1 MTFEGFMAIVGTILL
16 SAKFLFWMFVFGVI
30 LWAFFKYLGTILSF
44 IFYGVLGTSLLIFLF
59 FFMLTGCSLAPDS
72 IGVSIED
79 LEGFGNPDIEECNI
93 TFDGS
98 PPIVPCVIEVQV
110 EWEI

>member
-1 MTFEGFMAIVGTILL
+1 MVTRLIALCLLL
-16 SAKFLFWMFVFGVI
+16 SSCAI
-30 LWAFFKYLGTILSF
+30 RP
-44 IFYGVLGTSLLIFLF
+44 
-59 FFMLTGCSLAPDS
+59 PDS
-72 IGVSIED
+72 VGVSIED

-98 PPIVPCVIEVQV
+98 PPMVPCVIEVQV

>member
-1 MTFEGFMAIVGTILL
+1 MANMVARLLILL
-16 SAKFLFWMFVFGVI
+16 L
-30 LWAFFKYLGTILSF
+30 LS
-44 IFYGVLGTSLLIFLF
+44 SCA
-59 FFMLTGCSLAPDS
+59 MRPPDS
-72 IGVSIED
+72 VGVSIED

-98 PPIVPCVIEVQV
+98 PPMVPCVIEVQV

>member
-1 MTFEGFMAIVGTILL
+1 MCDRAIFYRYNMVIRFIVFLLL
-16 SAKFLFWMFVFGVI
+16 SSCAMR
-30 LWAFFKYLGTILSF
+30 
-44 IFYGVLGTSLLIFLF
+44 
-59 FFMLTGCSLAPDS
+59 APDS
-72 IGVSIED
+72 VGVSIED

-98 PPIVPCVIEVQV
+98 PPTVPCVIEVQV